1 MEEVQAVLLC
11 KSFLGSLVVLAPR
24 RCTRIDRVAEAAA
37 VAAAVAAVEPGGGG
51 LEKASAPKSRKYR
64 QPFCDKLF
72 SAGPRQ
78 TSRGA
83 AAG

>member
-1 MEEVQAVLLC
+1 MQKL
-11 KSFLGSLVVLAPR
+11 SRQFGRSGSAPLHQ
-24 RCTRIDRVAEAAA
+24 DRVAEAAA